1 MAEQEL
7 ILIRHAHAEAQAPSG
22 RDIDR
27 PLSALGRTQAAAGAA
42 WLAGHGIAGARVLC
56 SPALRTRQTF
66 EALRRELPGLELI
79 EEAGIYEATP
89 GELISIIESHRP
101 APRMLLIGHNPG
113 LESLVSLLAEGS
125 STDGRGMPTGAIA
138 RLSIPAASAL
148 EPGAAGVVEFWW
160 P

>member
-1 MAEQEL
+1 MADEEL
-7 ILIRHAHAEAQAPSG
+7 ILIRHAHAEAEAASG

-27 PLSALGRTQAAAGAA
+27 PLSALGRSQAAAGAA
-42 WLAGHGIAGARVLC
+42 WLAGHGIAGVRVLC
-56 SPALRTRQTF
+56 SPALRTRQTLD
-66 EALRRELPGLELI
+66 ALRRELPGLDVI

-89 GELISIIESHRP
+89 GELISIIERHRP
-101 APRMLLIGHNPG
+101 APRLLLVGHNPG
-113 LESLVSLLAEGS
+113 LESLVGLLADGR

-138 RLSIPAASAL
+138 RLSIPATRAL